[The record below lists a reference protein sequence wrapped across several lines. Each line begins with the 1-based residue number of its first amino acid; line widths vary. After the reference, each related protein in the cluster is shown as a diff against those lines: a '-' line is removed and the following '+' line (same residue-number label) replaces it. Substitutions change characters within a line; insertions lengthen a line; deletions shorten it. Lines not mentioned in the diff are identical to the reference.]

1 MFYKKIYIT
10 SLLVSNNIIYNIYL
24 IFNIFLPKYFKDKI
38 INIKEVNDK
47 NYNYLLFLIYSNEIL
62 DKYNIDIM
70 KIKDMYDEFINKQSK
85 KNYINNNNVNNI
97 YNNNDN
103 DDNSIKSI
111 SSVSSLDSSLSSS
124 LDSSFYDEEFD
135 DLDSNQSS
143 IQE

>member
-124 LDSSFYDEEFD
+124 LDSSVYDEEFD